1 MEDHFMLTKYI
12 PLDSIT
18 KIDAIV
24 KEYKDTSSVPSV
36 NHLRII
42 YDWIKSGEILYYA
55 EKRMKEEF
63 NVSLHNYRTRGS
75 QTKYSAFSNPQTAG
89 PQSNPAVV
97 TQKKRSNS
105 SKKKKKNKKNDTW
118 NYRPDIIN
126 NSSKNNAIYN
136 EFEYGLSDW

>member
-24 KEYKDTSSVPSV
+24 KEYKDRSSVPSV

-42 YDWIKSGEILYYA
+42 YDWIKSGEILCYA

-63 NVSLHNYRTRGS
+63 NVSLLNIRPRDS

-89 PQSNPAVV
+89 LQSNSAVV

-105 SKKKKKNKKNDTW
+105 TKKKKRKKHNDTW
-118 NYRPDIIN
+118 NYRPGIIN
-126 NSSKNNAIYN
+126 NSSNNNAIYK